1 MQDHYL
7 DAIVSDPTLSTPAAA
22 RALLE
27 LARRASPRDP
37 DIAGDVVLLL
47 TERLQPGGMIHARL
61 AGHGNPGA
69 MLQIAARNAA
79 HQARRAAGT
88 NKRTIPLTIDGDLL
102 AVEPHEP
109 PFSPTLGLLDL
120 LHDLGWR
127 PHHFEALVIPRQQP
141 GRSIHP
147 GIEAALDK
155 LARCYG
161 ITVRC
166 AGCPTASELQRLNL
180 VGPEAWPALVPVLA
194 EWGWSAAAIEFV
206 TTSPSHISPRPKIPV
221 PPPPRQERRMI
232 DIARRMRWDPDQLT
246 DSDVIRAS
254 AHPKRP
260 DHRVP
265 ATTGMLPRTGEHT
278 ATAPRIDAPVPAPVR
293 VAAGCPIATE
303 RPSAPA
309 RL

>member
-1 MQDHYL
+1 MHDTYL
-7 DAIVSDPTLSTPAAA
+7 DAIIADPSLASPAAA
-22 RALLE
+22 RALIE
-27 LARRASPRDP
+27 LSRRVSPHDP

-47 TERLQPGGMIHARL
+47 TERLAPGGMIAARL
-61 AGHGNPGA
+61 ASHANPGA

-88 NKRTIPLTIDGDLL
+88 HKRAIPLTVDGDLL
-102 AVEPHEP
+102 TVEPHP
-109 PFSPTLGLLDL
+109 SPFSPTIGLLDL

-127 PHHFEALVIPRQQP
+127 TRHFEALVIPRRQP

-166 AGCPTASELQRLNL
+166 PGCPTPSELQRLDL
-180 VGPEAWPALVPVLA
+180 TGPAAWPVLVPVLV
-194 EWGWSAAAIEFV
+194 EWGWSDEAIVFI
-206 TTSPSHISPRPKIPV
+206 TTTASHIAPKPKIPV

-246 DSDVIRAS
+246 DADTIRA
-254 AHPKRP
+254 AAQPRRP
-260 DHRVP
+260 DHP
-265 ATTGMLPRTGEHT
+265 TPQPTPQ
-278 ATAPRIDAPVPAPVR
+278 PVQQPV
-293 VAAGCPIATE
+293 VAA
-303 RPSAPA
+303 A
-309 RL
+309 RAAAAGLSPVGS